1 MINPLSCWPRCRVA
15 WRRLPFPL
23 VIGLLWLLPM
33 AVVADPG
40 QEPVKASWPL
50 ARGAAV
56 SVEVPAGHLRVVG
69 WDRPRL
75 AIEGWRGDGVDGL
88 RSTVDG
94 QTAVLVLRGR
104 PTADGGTSNDASR
117 EVEVTVHVPR
127 HCRLQVRGFAAEI
140 VVEGL
145 LATVEAQTLD
155 GDIRISGRP
164 DEVETRTLGG
174 HQVLELESRRVR
186 SRSLTGTLEVSGVVH
201 SLETSNLSG
210 TTIIEVASAGVMKL
224 SSASGRITFSG
235 ELAPAGRLDI
245 ETVGGEVDLSLAEDP
260 EVDVQLA
267 SPRGEIEL
275 GAFGGRQSV
284 DGDTGGGSMAT
295 QPPPADPL
303 HRFVRPGTGPRVRVS
318 SQTGRL
324 RLLTKA
330 QVQPA
335 QTKAQS
341 TE

>member
-1 MINPLSCWPRCRVA
+1 
-15 WRRLPFPL
+15 
-23 VIGLLWLLPM
+23 
-33 AVVADPG
+33 
-40 QEPVKASWPL
+40 VKASWPL

-56 SVEVPAGHLRVVG
+56 SVEVPAGRLRVVG
-69 WDRPRL
+69 WDRSRL
-75 AIEGWRGDGVDGL
+75 AIEGWRGADVEGL

-155 GDIRISGRP
+155 GDIRIIGRP
-164 DEVETRTLGG
+164 DQVETRTLGG
-174 HQVLELESRRVR
+174 HQTLELESRRVR
-186 SRSLTGTLEVSGVVH
+186 SRSLTGTVEVTGVVH

-210 TTIIEVASAGVMKL
+210 PTMIGVASAGAVKL

-235 ELAPAGRLDI
+235 KLAPAGRLEI
-245 ETVGGEVDLSLAEDP
+245 ETVGGEVDLSLAEQP
-260 EVDVQLA
+260 EADVLLV
-267 SPRGEIEL
+267 SPRGEIDI
-275 GAFGGRQSV
+275 GAFGGRQDV
-284 DGDTGGGSMAT
+284 GVDTGDGPMAEG
-295 QPPPADPL
+295 PVPGAPSSVEPSSVEPSSVEPL
-303 HRFVRPGTGPRVRVS
+303 RRFVRPGAGPRVRVS

-324 RLLTKA
+324 RLLTDP
-330 QVQPA
+330 QTQQP
-335 QTKAQS
+335 QTKAQT